1 MSYRSHEILQGPGYA
16 NVRALYK
23 ADGYAEEELK
33 RPIIGIANAYNSI
46 CPGHIVLRQ
55 MAERIREGIQ
65 AAGGMPIEF
74 GTIGACDG
82 IAMGHEG
89 MRYILPAREMIAN
102 DVEAMV
108 QAHRLDGIVLLGSCD
123 KIIPGMLIGAMRVNL
138 PAIFINGGPSLP
150 GHMADGNPYGGE
162 WIDHSCIQQSEGAL
176 QAEKITEKEFKWIE
190 DNAMPTVGSC
200 AMLGTANTMG
210 CLAEAMGIML
220 PGSATIP
227 AVYSKRMAAAYNSGK
242 AIVDLVHKNIRIQDI
257 ITKRALANAIMV
269 NSAMGGSTNAVL
281 HLLAIAHS
289 GKINLTID
297 DFETISSGI
306 QHLVAMIPAGKYT
319 LFDFFEAGGVQALM
333 KEMEEKLYVDA
344 LTCTGDTLYGSYEVS
359 MNKILGNKTAIAAFV
374 APSLILFG
382 GIIFYSIIMSF
393 RYSLLDWNGFGEGI
407 FVGFSNYAK
416 MFQDKVF
423 LRSAVNSL
431 LLGFVTLVTQL
442 PLALLLAL
450 LLTSGIKGEGFYR
463 TVFFI
468 PMTLSSV
475 VIGQLWLKIYN
486 PNYGVLNTLLGVL
499 GLESLQRSWLGDV
512 NTALF
517 SAFVP
522 IIWQNVGYH
531 MLLLYTSINS
541 ISKDIL
547 EAAKLDGA
555 SGVKAAR
562 YITIP
567 LVKPMLRTCAIFVV
581 IGSLKAFDMIYV
593 LTNGGPAHMT
603 EVPSSLMFSSI
614 FNLNK
619 YGYGSAISIF
629 IVVECIVMAVI
640 LQKVFLVKEESA

>member
-344 LTCTGDTLYGSYEVS
+344 LTCTGDGSYEVS

>member
-1 MSYRSHEILQGPGYA
+1 
-16 NVRALYK
+16 
-23 ADGYAEEELK
+23 
-33 RPIIGIANAYNSI
+33 
-46 CPGHIVLRQ
+46 
-55 MAERIREGIQ
+55 
-65 AAGGMPIEF
+65 
-74 GTIGACDG
+74 
-82 IAMGHEG
+82 
-89 MRYILPAREMIAN
+89 
-102 DVEAMV
+102 
-108 QAHRLDGIVLLGSCD
+108 
-123 KIIPGMLIGAMRVNL
+123 
-138 PAIFINGGPSLP
+138 
-150 GHMADGNPYGGE
+150 
-162 WIDHSCIQQSEGAL
+162 
-176 QAEKITEKEFKWIE
+176 
-190 DNAMPTVGSC
+190 
-200 AMLGTANTMG
+200 
-210 CLAEAMGIML
+210 
-220 PGSATIP
+220 
-227 AVYSKRMAAAYNSGK
+227 
-242 AIVDLVHKNIRIQDI
+242 
-257 ITKRALANAIMV
+257 
-269 NSAMGGSTNAVL
+269 
-281 HLLAIAHS
+281 
-289 GKINLTID
+289 
-297 DFETISSGI
+297 
-306 QHLVAMIPAGKYT
+306 
-319 LFDFFEAGGVQALM
+319 
-333 KEMEEKLYVDA
+333 
-344 LTCTGDTLYGSYEVS
+344 

-499 GLESLQRSWLGDV
+499 GLESLQRNWLGDV

-640 LQKVFLVKEESA
+640 LQKVFRVKEESA

>member
-1 MSYRSHEILQGPGYA
+1 
-16 NVRALYK
+16 
-23 ADGYAEEELK
+23 
-33 RPIIGIANAYNSI
+33 
-46 CPGHIVLRQ
+46 
-55 MAERIREGIQ
+55 
-65 AAGGMPIEF
+65 
-74 GTIGACDG
+74 
-82 IAMGHEG
+82 
-89 MRYILPAREMIAN
+89 
-102 DVEAMV
+102 
-108 QAHRLDGIVLLGSCD
+108 
-123 KIIPGMLIGAMRVNL
+123 
-138 PAIFINGGPSLP
+138 
-150 GHMADGNPYGGE
+150 
-162 WIDHSCIQQSEGAL
+162 
-176 QAEKITEKEFKWIE
+176 
-190 DNAMPTVGSC
+190 
-200 AMLGTANTMG
+200 
-210 CLAEAMGIML
+210 
-220 PGSATIP
+220 
-227 AVYSKRMAAAYNSGK
+227 
-242 AIVDLVHKNIRIQDI
+242 
-257 ITKRALANAIMV
+257 
-269 NSAMGGSTNAVL
+269 
-281 HLLAIAHS
+281 
-289 GKINLTID
+289 
-297 DFETISSGI
+297 
-306 QHLVAMIPAGKYT
+306 
-319 LFDFFEAGGVQALM
+319 
-333 KEMEEKLYVDA
+333 
-344 LTCTGDTLYGSYEVS
+344 

-423 LRSAVNSL
+423 LRSAINSL

-499 GLESLQRSWLGDV
+499 GLESLQRNWLGDV

-555 SGVKAAR
+555 SGIKAAR

-593 LTNGGPAHMT
+593 LTNGGPVHMT

-629 IVVECIVMAVI
+629 IVVEFIVMAVI
-640 LQKVFLVKEESA
+640 LQKVFRVKEESA

>member
-1 MSYRSHEILQGPGYA
+1 
-16 NVRALYK
+16 
-23 ADGYAEEELK
+23 
-33 RPIIGIANAYNSI
+33 
-46 CPGHIVLRQ
+46 
-55 MAERIREGIQ
+55 
-65 AAGGMPIEF
+65 
-74 GTIGACDG
+74 
-82 IAMGHEG
+82 
-89 MRYILPAREMIAN
+89 
-102 DVEAMV
+102 
-108 QAHRLDGIVLLGSCD
+108 
-123 KIIPGMLIGAMRVNL
+123 
-138 PAIFINGGPSLP
+138 
-150 GHMADGNPYGGE
+150 
-162 WIDHSCIQQSEGAL
+162 
-176 QAEKITEKEFKWIE
+176 
-190 DNAMPTVGSC
+190 
-200 AMLGTANTMG
+200 
-210 CLAEAMGIML
+210 
-220 PGSATIP
+220 
-227 AVYSKRMAAAYNSGK
+227 
-242 AIVDLVHKNIRIQDI
+242 
-257 ITKRALANAIMV
+257 
-269 NSAMGGSTNAVL
+269 
-281 HLLAIAHS
+281 
-289 GKINLTID
+289 
-297 DFETISSGI
+297 
-306 QHLVAMIPAGKYT
+306 
-319 LFDFFEAGGVQALM
+319 
-333 KEMEEKLYVDA
+333 
-344 LTCTGDTLYGSYEVS
+344 

-407 FVGFSNYAK
+407 FVGVSNYAK

-499 GLESLQRSWLGDV
+499 GLESLQRNWLGDV

-593 LTNGGPAHMT
+593 LTNGGPVHMT

-640 LQKVFLVKEESA
+640 LQKVFRVKEESA

>member
-1 MSYRSHEILQGPGYA
+1 
-16 NVRALYK
+16 
-23 ADGYAEEELK
+23 
-33 RPIIGIANAYNSI
+33 
-46 CPGHIVLRQ
+46 
-55 MAERIREGIQ
+55 
-65 AAGGMPIEF
+65 
-74 GTIGACDG
+74 
-82 IAMGHEG
+82 
-89 MRYILPAREMIAN
+89 
-102 DVEAMV
+102 
-108 QAHRLDGIVLLGSCD
+108 
-123 KIIPGMLIGAMRVNL
+123 
-138 PAIFINGGPSLP
+138 
-150 GHMADGNPYGGE
+150 
-162 WIDHSCIQQSEGAL
+162 
-176 QAEKITEKEFKWIE
+176 
-190 DNAMPTVGSC
+190 
-200 AMLGTANTMG
+200 
-210 CLAEAMGIML
+210 
-220 PGSATIP
+220 
-227 AVYSKRMAAAYNSGK
+227 
-242 AIVDLVHKNIRIQDI
+242 
-257 ITKRALANAIMV
+257 
-269 NSAMGGSTNAVL
+269 
-281 HLLAIAHS
+281 
-289 GKINLTID
+289 
-297 DFETISSGI
+297 
-306 QHLVAMIPAGKYT
+306 
-319 LFDFFEAGGVQALM
+319 
-333 KEMEEKLYVDA
+333 
-344 LTCTGDTLYGSYEVS
+344 

-499 GLESLQRSWLGDV
+499 GLESLQRNWLSDV

-593 LTNGGPAHMT
+593 LTNGGPVHMT

-640 LQKVFLVKEESA
+640 LQKVFRVKEESA

>member
-1 MSYRSHEILQGPGYA
+1 
-16 NVRALYK
+16 
-23 ADGYAEEELK
+23 
-33 RPIIGIANAYNSI
+33 
-46 CPGHIVLRQ
+46 
-55 MAERIREGIQ
+55 
-65 AAGGMPIEF
+65 
-74 GTIGACDG
+74 
-82 IAMGHEG
+82 
-89 MRYILPAREMIAN
+89 
-102 DVEAMV
+102 
-108 QAHRLDGIVLLGSCD
+108 
-123 KIIPGMLIGAMRVNL
+123 
-138 PAIFINGGPSLP
+138 
-150 GHMADGNPYGGE
+150 
-162 WIDHSCIQQSEGAL
+162 
-176 QAEKITEKEFKWIE
+176 
-190 DNAMPTVGSC
+190 
-200 AMLGTANTMG
+200 
-210 CLAEAMGIML
+210 
-220 PGSATIP
+220 
-227 AVYSKRMAAAYNSGK
+227 
-242 AIVDLVHKNIRIQDI
+242 
-257 ITKRALANAIMV
+257 
-269 NSAMGGSTNAVL
+269 
-281 HLLAIAHS
+281 
-289 GKINLTID
+289 
-297 DFETISSGI
+297 
-306 QHLVAMIPAGKYT
+306 
-319 LFDFFEAGGVQALM
+319 
-333 KEMEEKLYVDA
+333 
-344 LTCTGDTLYGSYEVS
+344 

-499 GLESLQRSWLGDV
+499 GLESLQRNWLGDV

-547 EAAKLDGA
+547 EAAKFDGA

-593 LTNGGPAHMT
+593 LTNGGPVHMT

>member
-1 MSYRSHEILQGPGYA
+1 
-16 NVRALYK
+16 
-23 ADGYAEEELK
+23 
-33 RPIIGIANAYNSI
+33 
-46 CPGHIVLRQ
+46 
-55 MAERIREGIQ
+55 
-65 AAGGMPIEF
+65 
-74 GTIGACDG
+74 
-82 IAMGHEG
+82 
-89 MRYILPAREMIAN
+89 
-102 DVEAMV
+102 
-108 QAHRLDGIVLLGSCD
+108 
-123 KIIPGMLIGAMRVNL
+123 
-138 PAIFINGGPSLP
+138 
-150 GHMADGNPYGGE
+150 
-162 WIDHSCIQQSEGAL
+162 
-176 QAEKITEKEFKWIE
+176 
-190 DNAMPTVGSC
+190 
-200 AMLGTANTMG
+200 
-210 CLAEAMGIML
+210 
-220 PGSATIP
+220 
-227 AVYSKRMAAAYNSGK
+227 
-242 AIVDLVHKNIRIQDI
+242 
-257 ITKRALANAIMV
+257 
-269 NSAMGGSTNAVL
+269 
-281 HLLAIAHS
+281 
-289 GKINLTID
+289 
-297 DFETISSGI
+297 
-306 QHLVAMIPAGKYT
+306 
-319 LFDFFEAGGVQALM
+319 
-333 KEMEEKLYVDA
+333 
-344 LTCTGDTLYGSYEVS
+344 

-423 LRSAVNSL
+423 LRSAINSL

-499 GLESLQRSWLGDV
+499 GLESLQRNWLGDV

>member
-1 MSYRSHEILQGPGYA
+1 
-16 NVRALYK
+16 
-23 ADGYAEEELK
+23 
-33 RPIIGIANAYNSI
+33 
-46 CPGHIVLRQ
+46 
-55 MAERIREGIQ
+55 
-65 AAGGMPIEF
+65 
-74 GTIGACDG
+74 
-82 IAMGHEG
+82 
-89 MRYILPAREMIAN
+89 
-102 DVEAMV
+102 
-108 QAHRLDGIVLLGSCD
+108 
-123 KIIPGMLIGAMRVNL
+123 
-138 PAIFINGGPSLP
+138 
-150 GHMADGNPYGGE
+150 
-162 WIDHSCIQQSEGAL
+162 
-176 QAEKITEKEFKWIE
+176 
-190 DNAMPTVGSC
+190 
-200 AMLGTANTMG
+200 
-210 CLAEAMGIML
+210 
-220 PGSATIP
+220 
-227 AVYSKRMAAAYNSGK
+227 
-242 AIVDLVHKNIRIQDI
+242 
-257 ITKRALANAIMV
+257 
-269 NSAMGGSTNAVL
+269 
-281 HLLAIAHS
+281 
-289 GKINLTID
+289 
-297 DFETISSGI
+297 
-306 QHLVAMIPAGKYT
+306 
-319 LFDFFEAGGVQALM
+319 
-333 KEMEEKLYVDA
+333 
-344 LTCTGDTLYGSYEVS
+344 

-423 LRSAVNSL
+423 LRSTVNSL

-499 GLESLQRSWLGDV
+499 GLKSLQRNWLGDV

-593 LTNGGPAHMT
+593 LTNGGPVHMT

-640 LQKVFLVKEESA
+640 LQKVFRVKEESA

>member
-1 MSYRSHEILQGPGYA
+1 
-16 NVRALYK
+16 
-23 ADGYAEEELK
+23 
-33 RPIIGIANAYNSI
+33 
-46 CPGHIVLRQ
+46 
-55 MAERIREGIQ
+55 
-65 AAGGMPIEF
+65 
-74 GTIGACDG
+74 
-82 IAMGHEG
+82 
-89 MRYILPAREMIAN
+89 
-102 DVEAMV
+102 
-108 QAHRLDGIVLLGSCD
+108 
-123 KIIPGMLIGAMRVNL
+123 
-138 PAIFINGGPSLP
+138 
-150 GHMADGNPYGGE
+150 
-162 WIDHSCIQQSEGAL
+162 
-176 QAEKITEKEFKWIE
+176 
-190 DNAMPTVGSC
+190 
-200 AMLGTANTMG
+200 
-210 CLAEAMGIML
+210 
-220 PGSATIP
+220 
-227 AVYSKRMAAAYNSGK
+227 
-242 AIVDLVHKNIRIQDI
+242 
-257 ITKRALANAIMV
+257 
-269 NSAMGGSTNAVL
+269 
-281 HLLAIAHS
+281 
-289 GKINLTID
+289 
-297 DFETISSGI
+297 
-306 QHLVAMIPAGKYT
+306 
-319 LFDFFEAGGVQALM
+319 
-333 KEMEEKLYVDA
+333 
-344 LTCTGDTLYGSYEVS
+344 

-499 GLESLQRSWLGDV
+499 GLESLQRNWLGDV

-593 LTNGGPAHMT
+593 LTNGVPVHMT

-640 LQKVFLVKEESA
+640 LQKVFRVKEESA

>member
-1 MSYRSHEILQGPGYA
+1 
-16 NVRALYK
+16 
-23 ADGYAEEELK
+23 
-33 RPIIGIANAYNSI
+33 
-46 CPGHIVLRQ
+46 
-55 MAERIREGIQ
+55 
-65 AAGGMPIEF
+65 
-74 GTIGACDG
+74 
-82 IAMGHEG
+82 
-89 MRYILPAREMIAN
+89 
-102 DVEAMV
+102 
-108 QAHRLDGIVLLGSCD
+108 
-123 KIIPGMLIGAMRVNL
+123 
-138 PAIFINGGPSLP
+138 
-150 GHMADGNPYGGE
+150 
-162 WIDHSCIQQSEGAL
+162 
-176 QAEKITEKEFKWIE
+176 
-190 DNAMPTVGSC
+190 
-200 AMLGTANTMG
+200 
-210 CLAEAMGIML
+210 
-220 PGSATIP
+220 
-227 AVYSKRMAAAYNSGK
+227 
-242 AIVDLVHKNIRIQDI
+242 
-257 ITKRALANAIMV
+257 
-269 NSAMGGSTNAVL
+269 
-281 HLLAIAHS
+281 
-289 GKINLTID
+289 
-297 DFETISSGI
+297 
-306 QHLVAMIPAGKYT
+306 
-319 LFDFFEAGGVQALM
+319 
-333 KEMEEKLYVDA
+333 
-344 LTCTGDTLYGSYEVS
+344 

-393 RYSLLDWNGFGEGI
+393 RYSLHDWNGFGEGI

-499 GLESLQRSWLGDV
+499 GLESLQRNWLGDV

-593 LTNGGPAHMT
+593 LTNGGPVHMT

-640 LQKVFLVKEESA
+640 LQKVFRVKEESA

>member
-1 MSYRSHEILQGPGYA
+1 
-16 NVRALYK
+16 
-23 ADGYAEEELK
+23 
-33 RPIIGIANAYNSI
+33 
-46 CPGHIVLRQ
+46 
-55 MAERIREGIQ
+55 
-65 AAGGMPIEF
+65 
-74 GTIGACDG
+74 
-82 IAMGHEG
+82 
-89 MRYILPAREMIAN
+89 
-102 DVEAMV
+102 
-108 QAHRLDGIVLLGSCD
+108 
-123 KIIPGMLIGAMRVNL
+123 
-138 PAIFINGGPSLP
+138 
-150 GHMADGNPYGGE
+150 
-162 WIDHSCIQQSEGAL
+162 
-176 QAEKITEKEFKWIE
+176 
-190 DNAMPTVGSC
+190 
-200 AMLGTANTMG
+200 
-210 CLAEAMGIML
+210 
-220 PGSATIP
+220 
-227 AVYSKRMAAAYNSGK
+227 
-242 AIVDLVHKNIRIQDI
+242 
-257 ITKRALANAIMV
+257 
-269 NSAMGGSTNAVL
+269 
-281 HLLAIAHS
+281 
-289 GKINLTID
+289 
-297 DFETISSGI
+297 
-306 QHLVAMIPAGKYT
+306 
-319 LFDFFEAGGVQALM
+319 
-333 KEMEEKLYVDA
+333 
-344 LTCTGDTLYGSYEVS
+344 

-423 LRSAVNSL
+423 LRSTVNSL

-499 GLESLQRSWLGDV
+499 GLESLQRNWLGDV

-593 LTNGGPAHMT
+593 LTNGGPVHMT

-640 LQKVFLVKEESA
+640 LQKVFRVKEESA

>member
-1 MSYRSHEILQGPGYA
+1 
-16 NVRALYK
+16 
-23 ADGYAEEELK
+23 
-33 RPIIGIANAYNSI
+33 
-46 CPGHIVLRQ
+46 
-55 MAERIREGIQ
+55 
-65 AAGGMPIEF
+65 
-74 GTIGACDG
+74 
-82 IAMGHEG
+82 
-89 MRYILPAREMIAN
+89 
-102 DVEAMV
+102 
-108 QAHRLDGIVLLGSCD
+108 
-123 KIIPGMLIGAMRVNL
+123 
-138 PAIFINGGPSLP
+138 
-150 GHMADGNPYGGE
+150 
-162 WIDHSCIQQSEGAL
+162 
-176 QAEKITEKEFKWIE
+176 
-190 DNAMPTVGSC
+190 
-200 AMLGTANTMG
+200 
-210 CLAEAMGIML
+210 
-220 PGSATIP
+220 
-227 AVYSKRMAAAYNSGK
+227 
-242 AIVDLVHKNIRIQDI
+242 
-257 ITKRALANAIMV
+257 
-269 NSAMGGSTNAVL
+269 
-281 HLLAIAHS
+281 
-289 GKINLTID
+289 
-297 DFETISSGI
+297 
-306 QHLVAMIPAGKYT
+306 
-319 LFDFFEAGGVQALM
+319 
-333 KEMEEKLYVDA
+333 
-344 LTCTGDTLYGSYEVS
+344 

-423 LRSAVNSL
+423 LRSTVNSL
-431 LLGFVTLVTQL
+431 LVGFVTLVTQL

-499 GLESLQRSWLGDV
+499 GLESLQRNWLGDV

-593 LTNGGPAHMT
+593 LTNGGPVHMT

-640 LQKVFLVKEESA
+640 LQKVFRVKEESA

>member
-1 MSYRSHEILQGPGYA
+1 
-16 NVRALYK
+16 
-23 ADGYAEEELK
+23 
-33 RPIIGIANAYNSI
+33 
-46 CPGHIVLRQ
+46 
-55 MAERIREGIQ
+55 
-65 AAGGMPIEF
+65 
-74 GTIGACDG
+74 
-82 IAMGHEG
+82 
-89 MRYILPAREMIAN
+89 
-102 DVEAMV
+102 
-108 QAHRLDGIVLLGSCD
+108 
-123 KIIPGMLIGAMRVNL
+123 
-138 PAIFINGGPSLP
+138 
-150 GHMADGNPYGGE
+150 
-162 WIDHSCIQQSEGAL
+162 
-176 QAEKITEKEFKWIE
+176 
-190 DNAMPTVGSC
+190 
-200 AMLGTANTMG
+200 
-210 CLAEAMGIML
+210 
-220 PGSATIP
+220 
-227 AVYSKRMAAAYNSGK
+227 
-242 AIVDLVHKNIRIQDI
+242 
-257 ITKRALANAIMV
+257 
-269 NSAMGGSTNAVL
+269 
-281 HLLAIAHS
+281 
-289 GKINLTID
+289 
-297 DFETISSGI
+297 
-306 QHLVAMIPAGKYT
+306 
-319 LFDFFEAGGVQALM
+319 
-333 KEMEEKLYVDA
+333 
-344 LTCTGDTLYGSYEVS
+344 

-423 LRSAVNSL
+423 LRSTVNSL

-450 LLTSGIKGEGFYR
+450 LLASGIKGEGFYR

-499 GLESLQRSWLGDV
+499 GLESLQRNWLGDV

-593 LTNGGPAHMT
+593 LTNGGPVHMT

-640 LQKVFLVKEESA
+640 LQKVFRVKEESA

>member
-1 MSYRSHEILQGPGYA
+1 
-16 NVRALYK
+16 
-23 ADGYAEEELK
+23 
-33 RPIIGIANAYNSI
+33 
-46 CPGHIVLRQ
+46 
-55 MAERIREGIQ
+55 
-65 AAGGMPIEF
+65 
-74 GTIGACDG
+74 
-82 IAMGHEG
+82 
-89 MRYILPAREMIAN
+89 
-102 DVEAMV
+102 
-108 QAHRLDGIVLLGSCD
+108 
-123 KIIPGMLIGAMRVNL
+123 
-138 PAIFINGGPSLP
+138 
-150 GHMADGNPYGGE
+150 
-162 WIDHSCIQQSEGAL
+162 
-176 QAEKITEKEFKWIE
+176 
-190 DNAMPTVGSC
+190 
-200 AMLGTANTMG
+200 
-210 CLAEAMGIML
+210 
-220 PGSATIP
+220 
-227 AVYSKRMAAAYNSGK
+227 
-242 AIVDLVHKNIRIQDI
+242 
-257 ITKRALANAIMV
+257 
-269 NSAMGGSTNAVL
+269 
-281 HLLAIAHS
+281 
-289 GKINLTID
+289 
-297 DFETISSGI
+297 
-306 QHLVAMIPAGKYT
+306 
-319 LFDFFEAGGVQALM
+319 
-333 KEMEEKLYVDA
+333 
-344 LTCTGDTLYGSYEVS
+344 

-499 GLESLQRSWLGDV
+499 GLESLQRNWLGDV

-593 LTNGGPAHMT
+593 LTNGGPVHMT

-619 YGYGSAISIF
+619 YGYGSAISI
-629 IVVECIVMAVI
+629 VVECIVMAVI
-640 LQKVFLVKEESA
+640 LQKVFRVKEESA

>member
-1 MSYRSHEILQGPGYA
+1 
-16 NVRALYK
+16 
-23 ADGYAEEELK
+23 
-33 RPIIGIANAYNSI
+33 
-46 CPGHIVLRQ
+46 
-55 MAERIREGIQ
+55 
-65 AAGGMPIEF
+65 
-74 GTIGACDG
+74 
-82 IAMGHEG
+82 
-89 MRYILPAREMIAN
+89 
-102 DVEAMV
+102 
-108 QAHRLDGIVLLGSCD
+108 
-123 KIIPGMLIGAMRVNL
+123 
-138 PAIFINGGPSLP
+138 
-150 GHMADGNPYGGE
+150 
-162 WIDHSCIQQSEGAL
+162 
-176 QAEKITEKEFKWIE
+176 
-190 DNAMPTVGSC
+190 
-200 AMLGTANTMG
+200 
-210 CLAEAMGIML
+210 
-220 PGSATIP
+220 
-227 AVYSKRMAAAYNSGK
+227 
-242 AIVDLVHKNIRIQDI
+242 
-257 ITKRALANAIMV
+257 
-269 NSAMGGSTNAVL
+269 
-281 HLLAIAHS
+281 
-289 GKINLTID
+289 
-297 DFETISSGI
+297 
-306 QHLVAMIPAGKYT
+306 
-319 LFDFFEAGGVQALM
+319 
-333 KEMEEKLYVDA
+333 
-344 LTCTGDTLYGSYEVS
+344 

-499 GLESLQRSWLGDV
+499 GLESLQRNWLGDV

-593 LTNGGPAHMT
+593 LTNGGPVHMT

-640 LQKVFLVKEESA
+640 LQKVFHVKEESA

>member
-1 MSYRSHEILQGPGYA
+1 
-16 NVRALYK
+16 
-23 ADGYAEEELK
+23 
-33 RPIIGIANAYNSI
+33 
-46 CPGHIVLRQ
+46 
-55 MAERIREGIQ
+55 
-65 AAGGMPIEF
+65 
-74 GTIGACDG
+74 
-82 IAMGHEG
+82 
-89 MRYILPAREMIAN
+89 
-102 DVEAMV
+102 
-108 QAHRLDGIVLLGSCD
+108 
-123 KIIPGMLIGAMRVNL
+123 
-138 PAIFINGGPSLP
+138 
-150 GHMADGNPYGGE
+150 
-162 WIDHSCIQQSEGAL
+162 
-176 QAEKITEKEFKWIE
+176 
-190 DNAMPTVGSC
+190 
-200 AMLGTANTMG
+200 
-210 CLAEAMGIML
+210 
-220 PGSATIP
+220 
-227 AVYSKRMAAAYNSGK
+227 
-242 AIVDLVHKNIRIQDI
+242 
-257 ITKRALANAIMV
+257 
-269 NSAMGGSTNAVL
+269 
-281 HLLAIAHS
+281 
-289 GKINLTID
+289 
-297 DFETISSGI
+297 
-306 QHLVAMIPAGKYT
+306 
-319 LFDFFEAGGVQALM
+319 
-333 KEMEEKLYVDA
+333 
-344 LTCTGDTLYGSYEVS
+344 

-442 PLALLLAL
+442 LLAL

-499 GLESLQRSWLGDV
+499 GLESLQRNWLGDV

-593 LTNGGPAHMT
+593 LTNGGPVHMT

-640 LQKVFLVKEESA
+640 LQKVFRVKEESA

>member
-1 MSYRSHEILQGPGYA
+1 
-16 NVRALYK
+16 
-23 ADGYAEEELK
+23 
-33 RPIIGIANAYNSI
+33 
-46 CPGHIVLRQ
+46 
-55 MAERIREGIQ
+55 
-65 AAGGMPIEF
+65 
-74 GTIGACDG
+74 
-82 IAMGHEG
+82 
-89 MRYILPAREMIAN
+89 
-102 DVEAMV
+102 
-108 QAHRLDGIVLLGSCD
+108 
-123 KIIPGMLIGAMRVNL
+123 
-138 PAIFINGGPSLP
+138 
-150 GHMADGNPYGGE
+150 
-162 WIDHSCIQQSEGAL
+162 
-176 QAEKITEKEFKWIE
+176 
-190 DNAMPTVGSC
+190 
-200 AMLGTANTMG
+200 
-210 CLAEAMGIML
+210 
-220 PGSATIP
+220 
-227 AVYSKRMAAAYNSGK
+227 
-242 AIVDLVHKNIRIQDI
+242 
-257 ITKRALANAIMV
+257 
-269 NSAMGGSTNAVL
+269 
-281 HLLAIAHS
+281 
-289 GKINLTID
+289 
-297 DFETISSGI
+297 
-306 QHLVAMIPAGKYT
+306 
-319 LFDFFEAGGVQALM
+319 
-333 KEMEEKLYVDA
+333 
-344 LTCTGDTLYGSYEVS
+344 
-359 MNKILGNKTAIAAFV
+359 
-374 APSLILFG
+374 
-382 GIIFYSIIMSF
+382 MSF

-423 LRSAVNSL
+423 LRSAINSL

-499 GLESLQRSWLGDV
+499 GLESLQRNWLGDV

-555 SGVKAAR
+555 SGIKAAR

-593 LTNGGPAHMT
+593 LTNGGPVHMT

-640 LQKVFLVKEESA
+640 LQKVFRVKEESA

>member
-1 MSYRSHEILQGPGYA
+1 
-16 NVRALYK
+16 
-23 ADGYAEEELK
+23 
-33 RPIIGIANAYNSI
+33 
-46 CPGHIVLRQ
+46 
-55 MAERIREGIQ
+55 
-65 AAGGMPIEF
+65 
-74 GTIGACDG
+74 
-82 IAMGHEG
+82 
-89 MRYILPAREMIAN
+89 
-102 DVEAMV
+102 
-108 QAHRLDGIVLLGSCD
+108 
-123 KIIPGMLIGAMRVNL
+123 
-138 PAIFINGGPSLP
+138 
-150 GHMADGNPYGGE
+150 
-162 WIDHSCIQQSEGAL
+162 
-176 QAEKITEKEFKWIE
+176 
-190 DNAMPTVGSC
+190 
-200 AMLGTANTMG
+200 
-210 CLAEAMGIML
+210 
-220 PGSATIP
+220 
-227 AVYSKRMAAAYNSGK
+227 
-242 AIVDLVHKNIRIQDI
+242 
-257 ITKRALANAIMV
+257 
-269 NSAMGGSTNAVL
+269 
-281 HLLAIAHS
+281 
-289 GKINLTID
+289 
-297 DFETISSGI
+297 
-306 QHLVAMIPAGKYT
+306 
-319 LFDFFEAGGVQALM
+319 
-333 KEMEEKLYVDA
+333 
-344 LTCTGDTLYGSYEVS
+344 

-450 LLTSGIKGEGFYR
+450 LLTSGIKREGFYR

-499 GLESLQRSWLGDV
+499 GLESLQRNWLGDV

-593 LTNGGPAHMT
+593 LTNGGPVHMT

-640 LQKVFLVKEESA
+640 LQKVFRVKEESA

>member
-1 MSYRSHEILQGPGYA
+1 
-16 NVRALYK
+16 
-23 ADGYAEEELK
+23 
-33 RPIIGIANAYNSI
+33 
-46 CPGHIVLRQ
+46 
-55 MAERIREGIQ
+55 
-65 AAGGMPIEF
+65 
-74 GTIGACDG
+74 
-82 IAMGHEG
+82 
-89 MRYILPAREMIAN
+89 
-102 DVEAMV
+102 
-108 QAHRLDGIVLLGSCD
+108 
-123 KIIPGMLIGAMRVNL
+123 
-138 PAIFINGGPSLP
+138 
-150 GHMADGNPYGGE
+150 
-162 WIDHSCIQQSEGAL
+162 
-176 QAEKITEKEFKWIE
+176 
-190 DNAMPTVGSC
+190 
-200 AMLGTANTMG
+200 
-210 CLAEAMGIML
+210 
-220 PGSATIP
+220 
-227 AVYSKRMAAAYNSGK
+227 
-242 AIVDLVHKNIRIQDI
+242 
-257 ITKRALANAIMV
+257 
-269 NSAMGGSTNAVL
+269 
-281 HLLAIAHS
+281 
-289 GKINLTID
+289 
-297 DFETISSGI
+297 
-306 QHLVAMIPAGKYT
+306 
-319 LFDFFEAGGVQALM
+319 
-333 KEMEEKLYVDA
+333 
-344 LTCTGDTLYGSYEVS
+344 

-499 GLESLQRSWLGDV
+499 GLESLQRNWLGDV

-593 LTNGGPAHMT
+593 LTNGGPVYMT
-603 EVPSSLMFSSI
+603 EVPSSFTFSSI

-640 LQKVFLVKEESA
+640 LQKVFRVKEESA

>member
-1 MSYRSHEILQGPGYA
+1 
-16 NVRALYK
+16 
-23 ADGYAEEELK
+23 
-33 RPIIGIANAYNSI
+33 
-46 CPGHIVLRQ
+46 
-55 MAERIREGIQ
+55 
-65 AAGGMPIEF
+65 
-74 GTIGACDG
+74 
-82 IAMGHEG
+82 
-89 MRYILPAREMIAN
+89 
-102 DVEAMV
+102 
-108 QAHRLDGIVLLGSCD
+108 
-123 KIIPGMLIGAMRVNL
+123 
-138 PAIFINGGPSLP
+138 
-150 GHMADGNPYGGE
+150 
-162 WIDHSCIQQSEGAL
+162 
-176 QAEKITEKEFKWIE
+176 
-190 DNAMPTVGSC
+190 
-200 AMLGTANTMG
+200 
-210 CLAEAMGIML
+210 
-220 PGSATIP
+220 
-227 AVYSKRMAAAYNSGK
+227 
-242 AIVDLVHKNIRIQDI
+242 
-257 ITKRALANAIMV
+257 
-269 NSAMGGSTNAVL
+269 
-281 HLLAIAHS
+281 
-289 GKINLTID
+289 
-297 DFETISSGI
+297 
-306 QHLVAMIPAGKYT
+306 
-319 LFDFFEAGGVQALM
+319 
-333 KEMEEKLYVDA
+333 
-344 LTCTGDTLYGSYEVS
+344 

-423 LRSAVNSL
+423 LRSAINSL

-499 GLESLQRSWLGDV
+499 GLESLQRNWLGDV

-593 LTNGGPAHMT
+593 LTNGGPVHMT

>member
-1 MSYRSHEILQGPGYA
+1 
-16 NVRALYK
+16 
-23 ADGYAEEELK
+23 
-33 RPIIGIANAYNSI
+33 
-46 CPGHIVLRQ
+46 
-55 MAERIREGIQ
+55 
-65 AAGGMPIEF
+65 
-74 GTIGACDG
+74 
-82 IAMGHEG
+82 
-89 MRYILPAREMIAN
+89 
-102 DVEAMV
+102 
-108 QAHRLDGIVLLGSCD
+108 
-123 KIIPGMLIGAMRVNL
+123 
-138 PAIFINGGPSLP
+138 
-150 GHMADGNPYGGE
+150 
-162 WIDHSCIQQSEGAL
+162 
-176 QAEKITEKEFKWIE
+176 
-190 DNAMPTVGSC
+190 
-200 AMLGTANTMG
+200 
-210 CLAEAMGIML
+210 
-220 PGSATIP
+220 
-227 AVYSKRMAAAYNSGK
+227 
-242 AIVDLVHKNIRIQDI
+242 
-257 ITKRALANAIMV
+257 
-269 NSAMGGSTNAVL
+269 
-281 HLLAIAHS
+281 
-289 GKINLTID
+289 
-297 DFETISSGI
+297 
-306 QHLVAMIPAGKYT
+306 
-319 LFDFFEAGGVQALM
+319 
-333 KEMEEKLYVDA
+333 
-344 LTCTGDTLYGSYEVS
+344 

-499 GLESLQRSWLGDV
+499 GLESLQRNWLGDV

>member
-1 MSYRSHEILQGPGYA
+1 
-16 NVRALYK
+16 
-23 ADGYAEEELK
+23 
-33 RPIIGIANAYNSI
+33 
-46 CPGHIVLRQ
+46 
-55 MAERIREGIQ
+55 
-65 AAGGMPIEF
+65 
-74 GTIGACDG
+74 
-82 IAMGHEG
+82 
-89 MRYILPAREMIAN
+89 
-102 DVEAMV
+102 
-108 QAHRLDGIVLLGSCD
+108 
-123 KIIPGMLIGAMRVNL
+123 
-138 PAIFINGGPSLP
+138 
-150 GHMADGNPYGGE
+150 
-162 WIDHSCIQQSEGAL
+162 
-176 QAEKITEKEFKWIE
+176 
-190 DNAMPTVGSC
+190 
-200 AMLGTANTMG
+200 
-210 CLAEAMGIML
+210 
-220 PGSATIP
+220 
-227 AVYSKRMAAAYNSGK
+227 
-242 AIVDLVHKNIRIQDI
+242 
-257 ITKRALANAIMV
+257 
-269 NSAMGGSTNAVL
+269 
-281 HLLAIAHS
+281 
-289 GKINLTID
+289 
-297 DFETISSGI
+297 
-306 QHLVAMIPAGKYT
+306 
-319 LFDFFEAGGVQALM
+319 
-333 KEMEEKLYVDA
+333 
-344 LTCTGDTLYGSYEVS
+344 

-423 LRSAVNSL
+423 LRSAINSL

-499 GLESLQRSWLGDV
+499 GLESLQRNWLGDV

-555 SGVKAAR
+555 SGIKAAR

>member
-1 MSYRSHEILQGPGYA
+1 
-16 NVRALYK
+16 
-23 ADGYAEEELK
+23 
-33 RPIIGIANAYNSI
+33 
-46 CPGHIVLRQ
+46 
-55 MAERIREGIQ
+55 
-65 AAGGMPIEF
+65 
-74 GTIGACDG
+74 
-82 IAMGHEG
+82 
-89 MRYILPAREMIAN
+89 
-102 DVEAMV
+102 
-108 QAHRLDGIVLLGSCD
+108 
-123 KIIPGMLIGAMRVNL
+123 
-138 PAIFINGGPSLP
+138 
-150 GHMADGNPYGGE
+150 
-162 WIDHSCIQQSEGAL
+162 
-176 QAEKITEKEFKWIE
+176 
-190 DNAMPTVGSC
+190 
-200 AMLGTANTMG
+200 
-210 CLAEAMGIML
+210 
-220 PGSATIP
+220 
-227 AVYSKRMAAAYNSGK
+227 
-242 AIVDLVHKNIRIQDI
+242 
-257 ITKRALANAIMV
+257 
-269 NSAMGGSTNAVL
+269 
-281 HLLAIAHS
+281 
-289 GKINLTID
+289 
-297 DFETISSGI
+297 
-306 QHLVAMIPAGKYT
+306 
-319 LFDFFEAGGVQALM
+319 
-333 KEMEEKLYVDA
+333 
-344 LTCTGDTLYGSYEVS
+344 
-359 MNKILGNKTAIAAFV
+359 MNKILGNKTAIAAIV

-499 GLESLQRSWLGDV
+499 GLESLQRNWLGDV

-593 LTNGGPAHMT
+593 LTNGGPVHMT

-640 LQKVFLVKEESA
+640 LQKVFRVKEESA

>member
-1 MSYRSHEILQGPGYA
+1 
-16 NVRALYK
+16 
-23 ADGYAEEELK
+23 
-33 RPIIGIANAYNSI
+33 
-46 CPGHIVLRQ
+46 
-55 MAERIREGIQ
+55 
-65 AAGGMPIEF
+65 
-74 GTIGACDG
+74 
-82 IAMGHEG
+82 
-89 MRYILPAREMIAN
+89 
-102 DVEAMV
+102 
-108 QAHRLDGIVLLGSCD
+108 
-123 KIIPGMLIGAMRVNL
+123 
-138 PAIFINGGPSLP
+138 
-150 GHMADGNPYGGE
+150 
-162 WIDHSCIQQSEGAL
+162 
-176 QAEKITEKEFKWIE
+176 
-190 DNAMPTVGSC
+190 
-200 AMLGTANTMG
+200 
-210 CLAEAMGIML
+210 
-220 PGSATIP
+220 
-227 AVYSKRMAAAYNSGK
+227 
-242 AIVDLVHKNIRIQDI
+242 
-257 ITKRALANAIMV
+257 
-269 NSAMGGSTNAVL
+269 
-281 HLLAIAHS
+281 
-289 GKINLTID
+289 
-297 DFETISSGI
+297 
-306 QHLVAMIPAGKYT
+306 
-319 LFDFFEAGGVQALM
+319 
-333 KEMEEKLYVDA
+333 
-344 LTCTGDTLYGSYEVS
+344 

-416 MFQDKVF
+416 MFEDKVF

-499 GLESLQRSWLGDV
+499 GLESLQRNWLGDV
-512 NTALF
+512 NTVLF

-555 SGVKAAR
+555 SGVKAAQ

-593 LTNGGPAHMT
+593 LTNGGPVHMT

-640 LQKVFLVKEESA
+640 LQKVFCVKEESA

>member
-1 MSYRSHEILQGPGYA
+1 
-16 NVRALYK
+16 
-23 ADGYAEEELK
+23 
-33 RPIIGIANAYNSI
+33 
-46 CPGHIVLRQ
+46 
-55 MAERIREGIQ
+55 
-65 AAGGMPIEF
+65 
-74 GTIGACDG
+74 
-82 IAMGHEG
+82 
-89 MRYILPAREMIAN
+89 
-102 DVEAMV
+102 
-108 QAHRLDGIVLLGSCD
+108 
-123 KIIPGMLIGAMRVNL
+123 
-138 PAIFINGGPSLP
+138 
-150 GHMADGNPYGGE
+150 
-162 WIDHSCIQQSEGAL
+162 
-176 QAEKITEKEFKWIE
+176 
-190 DNAMPTVGSC
+190 
-200 AMLGTANTMG
+200 
-210 CLAEAMGIML
+210 
-220 PGSATIP
+220 
-227 AVYSKRMAAAYNSGK
+227 
-242 AIVDLVHKNIRIQDI
+242 
-257 ITKRALANAIMV
+257 
-269 NSAMGGSTNAVL
+269 
-281 HLLAIAHS
+281 
-289 GKINLTID
+289 
-297 DFETISSGI
+297 
-306 QHLVAMIPAGKYT
+306 
-319 LFDFFEAGGVQALM
+319 
-333 KEMEEKLYVDA
+333 
-344 LTCTGDTLYGSYEVS
+344 

-640 LQKVFLVKEESA
+640 LQKVFLVKEEST

>member
-1 MSYRSHEILQGPGYA
+1 
-16 NVRALYK
+16 
-23 ADGYAEEELK
+23 
-33 RPIIGIANAYNSI
+33 
-46 CPGHIVLRQ
+46 
-55 MAERIREGIQ
+55 
-65 AAGGMPIEF
+65 
-74 GTIGACDG
+74 
-82 IAMGHEG
+82 
-89 MRYILPAREMIAN
+89 
-102 DVEAMV
+102 
-108 QAHRLDGIVLLGSCD
+108 
-123 KIIPGMLIGAMRVNL
+123 
-138 PAIFINGGPSLP
+138 
-150 GHMADGNPYGGE
+150 
-162 WIDHSCIQQSEGAL
+162 
-176 QAEKITEKEFKWIE
+176 
-190 DNAMPTVGSC
+190 
-200 AMLGTANTMG
+200 
-210 CLAEAMGIML
+210 
-220 PGSATIP
+220 
-227 AVYSKRMAAAYNSGK
+227 
-242 AIVDLVHKNIRIQDI
+242 
-257 ITKRALANAIMV
+257 
-269 NSAMGGSTNAVL
+269 
-281 HLLAIAHS
+281 
-289 GKINLTID
+289 
-297 DFETISSGI
+297 
-306 QHLVAMIPAGKYT
+306 
-319 LFDFFEAGGVQALM
+319 
-333 KEMEEKLYVDA
+333 
-344 LTCTGDTLYGSYEVS
+344 

-423 LRSAVNSL
+423 LRSAINSL

-499 GLESLQRSWLGDV
+499 GLESLQRNWLGDV

-555 SGVKAAR
+555 SGIKAAR

-640 LQKVFLVKEESA
+640 LQKVFRVKEESA

>member
-1 MSYRSHEILQGPGYA
+1 
-16 NVRALYK
+16 
-23 ADGYAEEELK
+23 
-33 RPIIGIANAYNSI
+33 
-46 CPGHIVLRQ
+46 
-55 MAERIREGIQ
+55 
-65 AAGGMPIEF
+65 
-74 GTIGACDG
+74 
-82 IAMGHEG
+82 
-89 MRYILPAREMIAN
+89 
-102 DVEAMV
+102 
-108 QAHRLDGIVLLGSCD
+108 
-123 KIIPGMLIGAMRVNL
+123 
-138 PAIFINGGPSLP
+138 
-150 GHMADGNPYGGE
+150 
-162 WIDHSCIQQSEGAL
+162 
-176 QAEKITEKEFKWIE
+176 
-190 DNAMPTVGSC
+190 
-200 AMLGTANTMG
+200 
-210 CLAEAMGIML
+210 
-220 PGSATIP
+220 
-227 AVYSKRMAAAYNSGK
+227 
-242 AIVDLVHKNIRIQDI
+242 
-257 ITKRALANAIMV
+257 
-269 NSAMGGSTNAVL
+269 
-281 HLLAIAHS
+281 
-289 GKINLTID
+289 
-297 DFETISSGI
+297 
-306 QHLVAMIPAGKYT
+306 
-319 LFDFFEAGGVQALM
+319 
-333 KEMEEKLYVDA
+333 
-344 LTCTGDTLYGSYEVS
+344 

-407 FVGFSNYAK
+407 FVGVSNYAK

-499 GLESLQRSWLGDV
+499 GLESLQRNWLGDV

-555 SGVKAAR
+555 SGIKAAR

-593 LTNGGPAHMT
+593 LTNGGPVHMT

-640 LQKVFLVKEESA
+640 LQKVFRVKEESA

>member
-1 MSYRSHEILQGPGYA
+1 
-16 NVRALYK
+16 
-23 ADGYAEEELK
+23 
-33 RPIIGIANAYNSI
+33 
-46 CPGHIVLRQ
+46 
-55 MAERIREGIQ
+55 
-65 AAGGMPIEF
+65 
-74 GTIGACDG
+74 
-82 IAMGHEG
+82 
-89 MRYILPAREMIAN
+89 
-102 DVEAMV
+102 
-108 QAHRLDGIVLLGSCD
+108 
-123 KIIPGMLIGAMRVNL
+123 
-138 PAIFINGGPSLP
+138 
-150 GHMADGNPYGGE
+150 
-162 WIDHSCIQQSEGAL
+162 
-176 QAEKITEKEFKWIE
+176 
-190 DNAMPTVGSC
+190 
-200 AMLGTANTMG
+200 
-210 CLAEAMGIML
+210 
-220 PGSATIP
+220 
-227 AVYSKRMAAAYNSGK
+227 
-242 AIVDLVHKNIRIQDI
+242 
-257 ITKRALANAIMV
+257 
-269 NSAMGGSTNAVL
+269 
-281 HLLAIAHS
+281 
-289 GKINLTID
+289 
-297 DFETISSGI
+297 
-306 QHLVAMIPAGKYT
+306 
-319 LFDFFEAGGVQALM
+319 
-333 KEMEEKLYVDA
+333 
-344 LTCTGDTLYGSYEVS
+344 

-374 APSLILFG
+374 APSLIMFG

-499 GLESLQRSWLGDV
+499 GLESLQRNWLGDV

-593 LTNGGPAHMT
+593 LTNGGPVHMT

-640 LQKVFLVKEESA
+640 LQKVFRVKEESA

>member
-1 MSYRSHEILQGPGYA
+1 
-16 NVRALYK
+16 
-23 ADGYAEEELK
+23 
-33 RPIIGIANAYNSI
+33 
-46 CPGHIVLRQ
+46 
-55 MAERIREGIQ
+55 
-65 AAGGMPIEF
+65 
-74 GTIGACDG
+74 
-82 IAMGHEG
+82 
-89 MRYILPAREMIAN
+89 
-102 DVEAMV
+102 
-108 QAHRLDGIVLLGSCD
+108 
-123 KIIPGMLIGAMRVNL
+123 
-138 PAIFINGGPSLP
+138 
-150 GHMADGNPYGGE
+150 
-162 WIDHSCIQQSEGAL
+162 
-176 QAEKITEKEFKWIE
+176 
-190 DNAMPTVGSC
+190 
-200 AMLGTANTMG
+200 
-210 CLAEAMGIML
+210 
-220 PGSATIP
+220 
-227 AVYSKRMAAAYNSGK
+227 
-242 AIVDLVHKNIRIQDI
+242 
-257 ITKRALANAIMV
+257 
-269 NSAMGGSTNAVL
+269 
-281 HLLAIAHS
+281 
-289 GKINLTID
+289 
-297 DFETISSGI
+297 
-306 QHLVAMIPAGKYT
+306 
-319 LFDFFEAGGVQALM
+319 
-333 KEMEEKLYVDA
+333 
-344 LTCTGDTLYGSYEVS
+344 

-499 GLESLQRSWLGDV
+499 GLESLQRNWLGDV

-555 SGVKAAR
+555 SGIKAAR

>member
-1 MSYRSHEILQGPGYA
+1 
-16 NVRALYK
+16 
-23 ADGYAEEELK
+23 
-33 RPIIGIANAYNSI
+33 
-46 CPGHIVLRQ
+46 
-55 MAERIREGIQ
+55 
-65 AAGGMPIEF
+65 
-74 GTIGACDG
+74 
-82 IAMGHEG
+82 
-89 MRYILPAREMIAN
+89 
-102 DVEAMV
+102 
-108 QAHRLDGIVLLGSCD
+108 
-123 KIIPGMLIGAMRVNL
+123 
-138 PAIFINGGPSLP
+138 
-150 GHMADGNPYGGE
+150 
-162 WIDHSCIQQSEGAL
+162 
-176 QAEKITEKEFKWIE
+176 
-190 DNAMPTVGSC
+190 
-200 AMLGTANTMG
+200 
-210 CLAEAMGIML
+210 
-220 PGSATIP
+220 
-227 AVYSKRMAAAYNSGK
+227 
-242 AIVDLVHKNIRIQDI
+242 
-257 ITKRALANAIMV
+257 
-269 NSAMGGSTNAVL
+269 
-281 HLLAIAHS
+281 
-289 GKINLTID
+289 
-297 DFETISSGI
+297 
-306 QHLVAMIPAGKYT
+306 
-319 LFDFFEAGGVQALM
+319 
-333 KEMEEKLYVDA
+333 
-344 LTCTGDTLYGSYEVS
+344 

-431 LLGFVTLVTQL
+431 LLGFVTLITQL

-450 LLTSGIKGEGFYR
+450 LLTSGIKREGFYR

-499 GLESLQRSWLGDV
+499 GLESLQRNWLGDV

-593 LTNGGPAHMT
+593 LTNGGPVHMT

-640 LQKVFLVKEESA
+640 LQKVFRVKEESA